1 MNETI
6 ESQNLQ
12 IETSSR
18 MYEKSLMDLNDVT
31 NLEIDITTLGIEFE
45 ISNLIEYEGSD
56 EYVGVQFTKTYSFFV
71 KR

>member
-56 EYVGVQFTKTYSFFV
+56 ESVSYTHLTLTTNREV
-71 KR
+71 